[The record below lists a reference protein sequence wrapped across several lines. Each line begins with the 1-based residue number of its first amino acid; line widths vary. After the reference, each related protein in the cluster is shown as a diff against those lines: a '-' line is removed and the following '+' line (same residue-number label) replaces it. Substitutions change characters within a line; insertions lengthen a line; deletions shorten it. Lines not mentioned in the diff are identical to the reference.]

1 MDGRIESGHDGLNS
15 ARLQLSHAR
24 LTEFLHK
31 DYIPVIPPH
40 TEGCLCS
47 IFRCGAGSGGRSGA
61 SEMRRQI
68 PLPAVQAASSQRA
81 CRAPLGPRDGDA
93 RQPVTGLPAVDL
105 GPQRWIGVLADEEG
119 RLKREVHR
127 GRCGASLKH
136 RARDARRTA
145 DLRLSTGF
153 RQASMSRGVEVRGS
167 VGTLA
172 FRAPSVLSFEARRMQ
187 FRRRPARGRKEHG
200 RRRMSAS

>member
-1 MDGRIESGHDGLNS
+1 MCCAAGVLPQ
-15 ARLQLSHAR
+15 ARNTR

-68 PLPAVQAASSQRA
+68 PQSAVQAASSRRA
-81 CRAPLGPRDGDA
+81 SRAPLGPRDGDA

-105 GPQRWIGVLADEEG
+105 GPQRWIGALADEEG
-119 RLKREVHR
+119 RLKRSVHR

-167 VGTLA
+167 VETLA
-172 FRAPSVLSFEARRMQ
+172 FRAPSAFSGTQRRSL
-187 FRRRPARGRKEHG
+187 RRRPARGR
-200 RRRMSAS
+200 